1 MPARAVVLGVLL
13 LTLAT
18 PPAAAQTPVDTAQAV
33 QDSAVRVFL
42 DCPNYYC
49 DLDFFRTEIT
59 FVNYVR
65 EPQDAQVH
73 VLLTTQQTG
82 AGGTE
87 FTLTFLGQKEFA
99 GTADTLRHAA
109 PPASTDDEIR
119 REIAK
124 ILRLGLVRFA
134 ARTPVAPHIEISYD
148 APARAAARVRDP
160 WNYWV
165 FRARVNTN
173 LNGEQSYKF
182 VNVNGTISADRITE
196 DWKIR
201 FSAREGYNQSA
212 YELPIY
218 DTAGTQTGIDH
229 VTNITRDFN
238 GDVLVV
244 RSLGSHWSAGWRASA
259 SASTYLNQDLRL
271 RTAPAIEYNIYRYAE
286 STRRQLTL
294 QYQVGIVRFDYT
306 DTTIYNRTVE
316 TRFDQSLTASLN
328 IIQPWGSAGM
338 SLEGRAYLHDLR
350 RNSVQ
355 LFGNASVRLFKGLS
369 VELFGQISLLH
380 DQIYLAAGG
389 ATSTEVLLRRRQ
401 LETGYSYWAFSG
413 LSYTFGSIYNNI
425 VNPRF

>member
-1 MPARAVVLGVLL
+1 MLARLAVVGLL
-13 LTLAT
+13 LLAA
-18 PPAAAQTPVDTAQAV
+18 PVAAQEPDSTRSA

-49 DLDFFRTEIT
+49 DLDYFRTEIT

-65 EPQDAQVH
+65 ERQDAQVH

-87 FTLTFLGQKEFA
+87 FTLAFIGLKEFA
-99 GTADTLRHAA
+99 GTADTLRHAV
-109 PPASTDDEIR
+109 PPASTDDELR
-119 REIAK
+119 KEIARL
-124 ILRLGLVRFA
+124 LRLGLVRFA
-134 ARTPVAPHIEISYD
+134 AHTPIGPRIEISYS
-148 APARAAARVRDP
+148 APPQAAARVRDP

-173 LNGEQSYKF
+173 LNGEKSYKF
-182 VNVNGTISADRITE
+182 INVNGQLSADRVTE

-201 FSAREGYNQSA
+201 LSTREGYNQSD
-212 YELPIY
+212 YDLPVY
-218 DTAGTQTGIDH
+218 DTAGTQIGTQQ
-229 VTNITRDFN
+229 ITSISRDYSA
-238 GDVLVV
+238 DVLVV
-244 RSLGSHWSAGWRASA
+244 RSLGDHWSAGGRASA
-259 SASTYLNQDLRL
+259 SASTYVNQDLRL
-271 RTAPAIEYNIYRYAE
+271 RVAPAIEFNIYPYSE

-294 QYQVGIVRFDYT
+294 QYQIGVVRFDYT
-306 DTTIYNRTVE
+306 DTTIYNRTTE
-316 TRFDQSLTASLN
+316 TRVDQSLQVSLN

-338 SLEGRAYLHDLR
+338 SLEGRAYFHDLR

-355 LFGNASVRLFKGLS
+355 LFGTASVRLFKGLS
-369 VELFGQISLLH
+369 VELFGEISLLH

-389 ATSTEVLLRRRQ
+389 ATPTEVLLRRRQ
-401 LETGYSYWAFSG
+401 LETGYSYFAFTG